1 MNSLTVSPEFPLP
14 ISKYCIVNKP
24 INKPKHHITKSLQS
38 FYFNSEAPDAF
49 RLDNLKENKYSY
61 KNPFYNEILPVDRN
75 EAFKKMDFNAKQV
88 KLIDFIKS
96 NRELS
101 QDPKI
106 LKYIRTDFDVEMAK
120 KREKLK
126 HDNENKNNNSLKN
139 AISYDNLKDRKI
151 FEKGLSIL
159 KTDIPKISFKYKNQ
173 IDNNNLEPILN
184 NKYKISKFDKENFKT
199 FSSNIEVKKS
209 GCFGNINDYDIK
221 EGDTLNDN
229 LMCHIK
235 RKSNSTYNVL
245 THRNEII
252 NYPNII
258 NNKWNK
264 YQENFFIL
272 MNKGGF
278 RKKGGIFNELNNKI
292 ISVIKPKK
300 SFEGLNKSNNN
311 NNNNNKSSHKNNNK
325 TNNNIKKNHSRNLII
340 KTSKTI
346 Y

>member
-1 MNSLTVSPEFPLP
+1 MINSLAISPDFPLP
-14 ISKYCIVNKP
+14 VSKYSIVNKQ

-38 FYFNSEAPDAF
+38 FYFNSEIPDAF
-49 RLDNLKENKYSY
+49 RLDNLKENKNAY
-61 KNPFYNEILPVDRN
+61 KNPFLNEILPVDRN

-96 NRELS
+96 NREFS

-106 LKYIRTDFDVEMAK
+106 LKYIRTDFDVEMSK

-126 HDNENKNNNSLKN
+126 FDNENKNNNNLLKN
-139 AISYDNLKDRKI
+139 AISYDNLKDKKL

-173 IDNNNLEPILN
+173 IDNKNLEPLLN
-184 NKYKISKFDKENFKT
+184 TNYKISKFDKENFKT
-199 FSSNIEVKKS
+199 FSSDIDIKKS
-209 GCFGNINDYDIK
+209 GCFGNINDYNIK

-292 ISVIKPKK
+292 MSVIKPKK
-300 SFEGLNKSNNN
+300 SFEGLNKNNI
-311 NNNNNKSSHKNNNK
+311 NNKNNSNM
-325 TNNNIKKNHSRNLII
+325 TNNHSRNLII
-340 KTSKTI
+340 KTNKTI